1 MGNEGSKATK
11 GGTTVDIVLDRKV
24 SQAGSALKGT
34 LKIKIGSD
42 GSKLVNEYTSGI
54 VVEAQLFGA
63 EKAYW
68 ALNMKHQPGNAG
80 KKNLVP
86 GPNRR
91 EQATILCDIKQQLTQ
106 LNPMQMSQH
115 NVKIE

>member
-1 MGNEGSKATK
+1 M
-11 GGTTVDIVLDRKV
+11 
-24 SQAGSALKGT
+24 
-34 LKIKIGSD
+34 
-42 GSKLVNEYTSGI
+42 
-54 VVEAQLFGA
+54 
-63 EKAYW
+63 YW